1 MRKSMIE
8 RLIKEI
14 ESCLKNELYMSALTT
29 VLTLPDICGKA
40 EFPEL
45 GNGERYRKWLD
56 QYVCSQDFNI
66 IRSEEIY
73 KLRNSML
80 HQGAPTTKKKG
91 EDIDEFELL
100 IQSPNR
106 ASKMMQS
113 RYQDFDK
120 CVLSVNIESLC
131 GIICSASAKYY
142 ANNKEKFD
150 FINYRLVSVDYRT
163 AKMFRLSDE
172 AVKVKFD

>member
-1 MRKSMIE
+1 MIE
-8 RLIKEI
+8 RLIKEV
-14 ESCLKNELYMSALTT
+14 EVCLNNGLYMSTLTT

-40 EFPEL
+40 EFPKL
-45 GNGERYRKWLD
+45 GNGERYRKWLG
-56 QYVCSQDFNI
+56 QYVCLQDFNLI
-66 IRSEEIY
+66 KSEEIY

-80 HQGAPTTKKKG
+80 HQGSPTTKKKG

-100 IQSPNR
+100 IQDPNG

-113 RYQDFDK
+113 RCQDFNK

-131 GIICSASAKYY
+131 GLICSASAKYY

-150 FINYRLVSVDYRT
+150 FINYRIVNTDYRT
-163 AKMFRLSDE
+163 AKMFRIDDNV
-172 AVKVKFD
+172 VKIKFD

>member
-1 MRKSMIE
+1 MIE
-8 RLIKEI
+8 RLIE
-14 ESCLKNELYMSALTT
+14 EVEGCLKNGLYMSALTT

-91 EDIDEFELL
+91 ENIDEFELL

-106 ASKMMQS
+106 ANKMMQS

-120 CVLSVNIESLC
+120 CVLSVNILSL
-131 GIICSASAKYY
+131 Y
-142 ANNKEKFD
+142 
-150 FINYRLVSVDYRT
+150 
-163 AKMFRLSDE
+163 
-172 AVKVKFD
+172 

>member
-1 MRKSMIE
+1 MVE

-14 ESCLKNELYMSALTT
+14 DGCLKNGLYMSALTT

-45 GNGERYRKWLD
+45 RNGERYRKWLD
-56 QYVCSQDFNI
+56 RYVCSQDFNLI
-66 IRSEEIY
+66 KSEEIY

-80 HQGAPTTKKKG
+80 HQGSPTTKKKR

-100 IQSPNR
+100 IQNPNR
-106 ASKMMQS
+106 ACKMMQS

-131 GIICSASAKYY
+131 EIICSISQKYY
-142 ANNKEKFD
+142 TKNKDKFD
-150 FINYRLVSVDYRT
+150 FINYRLVNTDYRT
-163 AKMFRLSDE
+163 AKMFRMSDDV
-172 AVKVKFD
+172 VKIKI

>member
-1 MRKSMIE
+1 MIE

-14 ESCLKNELYMSALTT
+14 EGCLNNGLYMSALTI

-40 EFPEL
+40 EFPKL

-66 IRSEEIY
+66 IKSEEIY

-80 HQGAPTTKKKG
+80 HLGSPTIKKNG

-113 RYQDFDK
+113 RCQVFGK
-120 CVLSVNIESLC
+120 CVLSINIESLC
-131 GIICSASAKYY
+131 EIICSAAAKFYTDK
-142 ANNKEKFD
+142 KEKFD
-150 FINYRLVSVDYRT
+150 FINYRLVNTDYHT
-163 AKMFRLSDE
+163 AKMFRIDDE
-172 AVKVKFD
+172 AVKIKL

>member
-1 MRKSMIE
+1 MIE
-8 RLIKEI
+8 RLIKEV
-14 ESCLKNELYMSALTT
+14 EGCLKNELYMSALTV

-40 EFPEL
+40 EFHEL

-56 QYVCSQDFNI
+56 QYVCSKDFNI

-100 IQSPNR
+100 IQDPNR

-131 GIICSASAKYY
+131 EIICSASQEYY
-142 ANNKEKFD
+142 AKNKEKFD
-150 FINYRLVSVDYRT
+150 FINYRIVNTDYRT
-163 AKMFRLSDE
+163 AKMFRMSDE
-172 AVKVKFD
+172 VVKIKI

>member
-1 MRKSMIE
+1 MIE
-8 RLIKEI
+8 RLIKEV
-14 ESCLKNELYMSALTT
+14 ECCLKNELYMSALTT

-40 EFPEL
+40 EFPNFKQ
-45 GNGERYRKWLD
+45 NGVRYKKWLD
-56 QYVCSQDFNI
+56 QYVCSHDFNLI
-66 IRSEEIY
+66 KSEEIY

-80 HQGAPTTKKKG
+80 HQGSPTTKNKG

-120 CVLSVNIESLC
+120 SVLSVNIEYLC
-131 GIICSASAKYY
+131 GLICSASAKYY
-142 ANNKEKFD
+142 ANNKEKFG
-150 FINYRLVSVDYRT
+150 FINYRIVNTDYHT
-163 AKMFRLSDE
+163 AKMFRIDGN
-172 AVKVKFD
+172 AVKIKFD

>member
-1 MRKSMIE
+1 MIE
-8 RLIKEI
+8 RLIKEV
-14 ESCLKNELYMSALTT
+14 ECCLKNELYMSALTT

-40 EFPEL
+40 KFPEL

-56 QYVCSQDFNI
+56 QYVCSQDFNLI
-66 IRSEEIY
+66 TSEEIY

-80 HQGAPTTKKKG
+80 HQGSPTTKKKG

-120 CVLSVNIESLC
+120 CVLSINIESLSE
-131 GIICSASAKYY
+131 IICSAAAKFY
-142 ANNKEKFD
+142 ADNKEKFD
-150 FINYRLVSVDYRT
+150 FINYRLVNMDYRT
-163 AKMFRLSDE
+163 AKMFRIDRES
-172 AVKVKFD
+172 VKIKFD